1 MRLVKVENLEN
12 HMELARPIYN
22 QNHCLLTAGQKNLNQ
37 YKDKFKELSIN
48 YLYIEDQFSY
58 DIELNDVVSRN
69 VREKGIRLTN
79 KLYSNLLKDKEIDN
93 KDIRNL
99 KAYVSNMID
108 EILANNKIMMNM
120 VDIKNKDN
128 YTFAHSINVTVLSVL
143 LGNKIGLN
151 RLQLEKLALGS
162 ICHDLGKS
170 GIPEEIL
177 KKPDKLTEEEY
188 NIIQEHPRI
197 GFERLRELSEIT
209 PTSLAIVLGHH
220 EKLDGSGYPRG
231 IKADDIHLFPRITAI
246 ADVYDA
252 LSSDR
257 IYRDRWPIDKTLS
270 LIYNERGVHFDPE
283 LVNKFIS
290 IMPFYPN
297 GCQIELNDGRKA
309 VVVSQNQGK
318 PSQPNIRILD
328 SDKKWQEKID
338 LTTTETLKIQQEII

>member
-1 MRLVKVENLEN
+1 MRLVKIENLEN
-12 HMELARPIYN
+12 DMELARSIYN
-22 QNHCLLTAGQKNLNQ
+22 KNHCLLTAGQKNLNQ
-37 YKDKFKELSIN
+37 YKDKFKELGIN

-79 KLYSNLLKDKEIDN
+79 NLYSNLLEDRDINN
-93 KDIRNL
+93 KDIQNL
-99 KAYVSNMID
+99 KSYVSNLID

-177 KKPDKLTEEEY
+177 KKPGKLTEKEY

-220 EKLDGSGYPRG
+220 EKIDGSGYPRG

-246 ADVYDA
+246 VDVYDA

-257 IYRDRWPIDKTLS
+257 IYRERWPIDKTLS
-270 LIYNERGVHFDPE
+270 LIYNERGIHFDRE

-297 GCQIELNDGRKA
+297 GCKVELNDGRKA
-309 VVVSQNQGK
+309 VVISQNKDQ

-328 SDKKWQEKID
+328 AGKKWQEKID
-338 LTTTETLKIQQEII
+338 LSTTDNLKIQQEII

>member
-1 MRLVKVENLEN
+1 MRLVKVDNLEN
-12 HMELARPIYN
+12 EMELAKPIYN
-22 QNHCLLTAGQKNLNQ
+22 KNQCLLTAGQKNLNQ
-37 YKDKFKELSIN
+37 YKDKFQELDIN

-58 DIELNDVVSRN
+58 DIELNDVVSKNIRK
-69 VREKGIRLTN
+69 KGIQLTN
-79 KLYSNLLKDKEIDN
+79 KIYSNLLEDKDIDN
-93 KDIRNL
+93 QDIQEVKVFL
-99 KAYVSNMID
+99 SNMID
-108 EILANNKIMMNM
+108 EILANTKIMMNM
-120 VDIKNKDN
+120 IDIKNKDN
-128 YTFAHSINVTVLSVL
+128 YTFAHSVNVTVLSVL

-197 GFERLRELSEIT
+197 GFERLRELNEIT

-270 LIYNERGVHFDPE
+270 LIYNERGVHFDSE
-283 LVNKFIS
+283 LVNEFIS

-297 GCQIELNDGRKA
+297 GCQVQLNDGRQA
-309 VVVSQNQGK
+309 VVVSQNKGK

-328 SDKKWQEKID
+328 SGRKWQGKID
-338 LTTTETLKIQQEII
+338 LTTTPSLKTQQELI

>member
-1 MRLVKVENLEN
+1 MRLVKVDKLEN
-12 HMELARPIYN
+12 DMKLAKPIYN
-22 QNHCLLTAGQKNLNQ
+22 KNQCLLTAGQKNLNQ
-37 YKDKFKELSIN
+37 YKEKFNELGIN
-48 YLYIEDQFSY
+48 YLYIKDEFSY
-58 DIELNDVVSRN
+58 DIELKDSVSQQ

-79 KLYSNLLKDKEIDN
+79 QIYSNLLDDQEIDN
-93 KDIRNL
+93 QDIRNL
-99 KAYVSNMID
+99 KAYVNDMID
-108 EILANNKIMMNM
+108 EILANNKIMINM
-120 VDIKNKDN
+120 IDIKNKDN
-128 YTFAHSINVTVLSVL
+128 YTFAHSVNVTVLSVL

-177 KKPDKLTEEEY
+177 KKPGKLTEEEY
-188 NIIQEHPRI
+188 NIIQEHPRL
-197 GFERLRELSEIT
+197 GFERLRNLSEIT

-231 IKADDIHLFPRITAI
+231 IEAGDIHLFPRITAI

-257 IYRDRWPIDKTLS
+257 IYRERWPIDKTLS

-283 LVNKFIS
+283 LVDKFIT

-297 GCQIELNDGRKA
+297 GCKVKLNDGRRA
-309 VVVSQNQGK
+309 VVVSQNKNK
-318 PSQPNIRILD
+318 PSRPNIRILD
-328 SDKKWQEKID
+328 KSKKWQEKID
-338 LTTTETLKIQQEII
+338 LSATKELKIQQEII

>member
-1 MRLVKVENLEN
+1 MRLVKVDKLEKD
-12 HMELARPIYN
+12 MKLAKPVYN
-22 QNHCLLTAGQKNLNQ
+22 KNQCLLTAGQKSLNQ
-37 YKDKFKELSIN
+37 YKEKFYELGIN
-48 YLYIEDQFSY
+48 YLYIEDEFSY
-58 DIELNDVVSRN
+58 DIELNDTVSQK

-79 KLYSNLLKDKEIDN
+79 KIYSNLLADKEIDN
-93 KDIRNL
+93 QDIRDL
-99 KAYVSNMID
+99 KTYVSNMID
-108 EILANNKIMMNM
+108 EILANNKIMINM
-120 VDIKNKDN
+120 IDIKTKDN
-128 YTFAHSINVTVLSVL
+128 YTFAHSVNVTVLSVL

-177 KKPDKLTEEEY
+177 KKPGKLTEEEY
-188 NIIQEHPRI
+188 EIIQEHPRI
-197 GFERLRELSEIT
+197 GFERLRNLSEIT

-246 ADVYDA
+246 TDVYDA

-257 IYRDRWPIDKTLS
+257 IYRERWPIDKTLS
-270 LIYNERGVHFDPE
+270 LIYSEKGVHFDPE
-283 LVNKFIS
+283 LVNKFIT

-297 GCQIELNDGRKA
+297 GCKVELNDGRKA
-309 VVVSQNQGK
+309 VVVSQNENK

-328 SDKKWQEKID
+328 ASSKWQEKID
-338 LTTTETLKIQQEII
+338 LSATENLKIQQEVI

>member
-1 MRLVKVENLEN
+1 MRLVKVDNLEN
-12 HMELARPIYN
+12 DMELAKPIYN
-22 QNHCLLTAGQKNLNQ
+22 KNHCLLTSGHKKLNQ
-37 YKDKFKELSIN
+37 YQDKFKKLGIN
-48 YLYIEDQFSY
+48 YLYIKDQFSY
-58 DIELNDVVSRN
+58 DIEINDVVSRN
-69 VREKGIRLTN
+69 VREKGIRLTD
-79 KLYSNLLKDKEIDN
+79 KLYNNLLEDQEIDN
-93 KDIRNL
+93 KDIQNL
-99 KAYVSNMID
+99 KAYVSDMID
-108 EILANNKIMMNM
+108 DILANDKIMMNM
-120 VDIKNKDN
+120 IDIKNKDN

-143 LGNKIGLN
+143 LGNKINLN

-177 KKPDKLTEEEY
+177 KKPGKLTEEEY
-188 NIIQEHPRI
+188 HIIQEHPRI
-197 GFERLRELSEIT
+197 GFERLRKLSEIT

-220 EKLDGSGYPRG
+220 EKIDGSGYPRG
-231 IKADDIHLFPRITAI
+231 IEADDIHLFPRITAI

-270 LIYNERGVHFDPE
+270 LIYSERGVHFDPE

-297 GCQIELNDGRKA
+297 GCQVELNDGRKA
-309 VVVSQNQGK
+309 VVISQNKGK

-328 SDKKWQEKID
+328 KNKKWQEKID
-338 LTTTETLKIQQEII
+338 LATTSELKIQQELI

>member
-1 MRLVKVENLEN
+1 MRLVKINDLKN
-12 HMELARPIYN
+12 DMKLAKPIYN
-22 QNHCLLTAGQKNLNQ
+22 KNQCLLTAGQKNLSK
-37 YKDKFKELSIN
+37 YKKKFNELGIN

-58 DIELNDVVSRN
+58 DIELNDAVSKN
-69 VREKGIRLTN
+69 VREKGIKLTN
-79 KLYSNLLKDKEIDN
+79 KLYSNLLDDKDINN
-93 KDIRNL
+93 KDIQDL
-99 KAYVSNMID
+99 KIYVNNMID
-108 EILANNKIMMNM
+108 DILANNKIMINM
-120 VDIKNKDN
+120 IDIKNKDN

-177 KKPDKLTEEEY
+177 KKPGRLTEEEY

-197 GFERLRELSEIT
+197 GFERLRSLREIT

-220 EKLDGSGYPRG
+220 EKIDGSGYSRG
-231 IKADDIHLFPRITAI
+231 VKNDDIHLFPRITAI

-257 IYRDRWPIDKTLS
+257 IYRERWPIDKTLS
-270 LIYNERGVHFDPE
+270 LIYSEKSIHFDPE
-283 LVNKFIS
+283 LVDEFIK

-297 GCQIELNDGRKA
+297 GCKVELNDGRKA
-309 VVVSQNQGK
+309 VVVSQNKNK
-318 PSQPNIRILD
+318 PSQPNIRLLD
-328 SDKKWQEKID
+328 ASKKWHDKID
-338 LTTTETLKIQQEII
+338 LSTSKNLKIQQELL